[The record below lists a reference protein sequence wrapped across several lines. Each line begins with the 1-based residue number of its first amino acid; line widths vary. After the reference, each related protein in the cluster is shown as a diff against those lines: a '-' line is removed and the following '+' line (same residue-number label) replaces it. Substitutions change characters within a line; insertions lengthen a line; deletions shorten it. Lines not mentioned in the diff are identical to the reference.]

1 LKLINNADETE
12 EIAKSIDSTNGVY
25 IVPAFIG
32 LGAPYW
38 DMNSRGTIVGITR
51 GTNSSHLVRASL
63 ESIAYQ
69 VYDLFAA
76 VQSDMGSES
85 NILEVDGGASQNDFL
100 MQFQADILN
109 IKIRRPEN
117 IETTALGVA
126 LLAGLFVKFWSSPND
141 FKNIVNTN
149 KSFVSSISSKNRSL
163 LLSGWKEAISKTLTK
178 NSK

>member
-1 LKLINNADETE
+1 
-12 EIAKSIDSTNGVY
+12 
-25 IVPAFIG
+25 
-32 LGAPYW
+32 
-38 DMNSRGTIVGITR
+38 
-51 GTNSSHLVRASL
+51 
-63 ESIAYQ
+63 
-69 VYDLFAA
+69 
-76 VQSDMGSES
+76 MGSKS
-85 NILEVDGGASQNDFL
+85 SILKVDGGASQNDFL

-163 LLSGWKEAISKTLTK
+163 LLSGWKKSISKTLTK
-178 NSK
+178 KSK